1 MAKALQEIDK
11 DKMTTYLANKQCDYL
26 MNAPSSSHA
35 GGAWERQN
43 RTVRSVLS
51 KVIAQSAGRLDD
63 ASLRTF
69 LYEAMYIVNSRPL
82 TVNSI
87 SDPSSLEP
95 LTPNHLITMKDSVP
109 LPPPGRFIQ
118 EDLYATKRWRRV
130 QYLSEQFWNR
140 WKKEYF
146 SNLTLRQRWH
156 VPRRNVKV
164 NDIVII
170 KDENIPRNEW
180 TLGRVIDAHEG
191 DDGLVRKVT
200 LQVGDRKLGKKGEHL
215 HKPFIIERPIQ
226 KLVVLV

>member
-1 MAKALQEIDK
+1 M
-11 DKMTTYLANKQCDYL
+11 
-26 MNAPSSSHA
+26 
-35 GGAWERQN
+35 
-43 RTVRSVLS
+43 
-51 KVIAQSAGRLDD
+51 
-63 ASLRTF
+63 
-69 LYEAMYIVNSRPL
+69 
-82 TVNSI
+82 VNSI

-200 LQVGDRKLGKKGEHL
+200 LQVGDRKLGKKGE
-215 HKPFIIERPIQ
+215 R
-226 KLVVLV
+226 